1 MFGVN
6 KKKKKSNGF
15 GGLVNQNKSFKG
27 TFNSTIQLSE
37 TEKAE
42 MKRIVEEEQ
51 RLGIR
56 HGFDLVK
63 TKEEEIASLYIHFNK
78 KVPKK
83 IEMCLLKEKELR
95 ELERS
100 GQIELNV
107 TDEEVRECLNDFNDI
122 TKGEVGPEN

>member
-15 GGLVNQNKSFKG
+15 GKPVIHNESFKG
-27 TFNSTIQLSE
+27 PFRPTIQLSE
-37 TEKAE
+37 YEKAE
-42 MKRIVEEEQ
+42 MKRIFEEEQ

-56 HGFDLVK
+56 HGFDLVNS
-63 TKEEEIASLYIHFNK
+63 KEEEIASLYIHFNK
-78 KVPKK
+78 KVPEK

-122 TKGEVGPEN
+122 TNDEVGPEN

>member
-56 HGFDLVK
+56 HGFDLANS
-63 TKEEEIASLYIHFNK
+63 KEEGIASLYIHFNK
-78 KVPKK
+78 KVPEK
-83 IEMCLLKEKELR
+83 IEKYLLKEKELR

-100 GQIELNV
+100 GQTELNV
-107 TDEEVRECLNDFNDI
+107 TDEEVREYLNDIEGI
-122 TKGEVGPEN
+122 TNGGVGPEN